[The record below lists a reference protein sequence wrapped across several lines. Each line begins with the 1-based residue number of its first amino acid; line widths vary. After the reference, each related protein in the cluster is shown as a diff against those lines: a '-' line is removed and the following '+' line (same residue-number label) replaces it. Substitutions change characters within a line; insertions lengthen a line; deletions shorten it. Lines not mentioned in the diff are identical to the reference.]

1 MWKIQLKSGRILTTA
16 PFECLLNGR
25 LVVISMKVQVLVKVN
40 EKGSVNITVETV
52 EDFWVL
58 AMVIRPGD
66 KISSQVRRKVK
77 TISKIGKQTTKT
89 IITTATVKV
98 TEVCYQAGVDEMLLR
113 GTLTHDVE
121 DAKKGTFQRVMLAI
135 GREFTLTK
143 KCWDKFSF
151 EQIEEAGNPESGS
164 SVAAVLMQSGL
175 ANICIVGKN
184 TTILKR
190 KITKSIPKVKAHGSN
205 GKSVTEKQKF
215 YELVANALITDV
227 NIDDMKCI
235 ILASPGFYAT
245 EFEKFLSD
253 NAARFK
259 LQNAFSSKKFVVA
272 AVSDAHLPSLES
284 LLAKPEMERHVAHL
298 KSAVQAKIWDTF
310 MRRMTTDVSMVAIGS
325 ANVEKCR
332 EMGALEHVLVTEKHI
347 LSMNLEDRL
356 AFCAK
361 REELE
366 GAHIP
371 VTTFSTKHASGDQL
385 EQLGGIVALLKF
397 AVDTEADEGFDEAEG
412 FD

>member
-1 MWKIQLKSGRILTTA
+1 
-16 PFECLLNGR
+16 
-25 LVVISMKVQVLVKVN
+25 MKVEILVKVN
-40 EKGSVNITVETV
+40 EKGSVKITVETV

-66 KISSQVRRKVK
+66 KIRSQIRRKVK
-77 TISKIGKQTTKT
+77 TVSKIGKQTTKT
-89 IITTATVKV
+89 VITTATIKV
-98 TEVCYQAGVDEMLLR
+98 TEVDYQAGVDEMQLR
-113 GTLTHDVE
+113 GTLTEDVE
-121 DAKKGTFQRVMLAI
+121 DAKKGTFQRMMLAI

-143 KCWDKFSF
+143 KCWDQFSF
-151 EQIEEAGNPESGS
+151 EQIREAGDPESGS

-184 TTILKR
+184 TTFVKR
-190 KITKSIPKVKAHGSN
+190 QITKSIPKVKAHGSN

-215 YELVANALITDV
+215 YELVASALTTDV
-227 NIDDMKCI
+227 NVDEMKCI
-235 ILASPGFYAT
+235 ILASPGFYAA

-253 NAARFK
+253 NSARFK
-259 LQNAFSSKKFVVA
+259 LQKAFSVKKFVVA
-272 AVSDAHLPSLES
+272 AVSDAHLASLES
-284 LLAKPEMERHVAHL
+284 LLAKPEMERHVSHL
-298 KSAVQAKIWDTF
+298 KAAVQAKIWDTF

-325 ANVEKCR
+325 ANIEKCR

-366 GAHIP
+366 SAKVP
-371 VTTFSTKHASGDQL
+371 VTTFSTKHVSGEQL

-397 AVDTEADEGFDEAEG
+397 AVDTETEEGFDEAEG
-412 FD
+412 FA